1 MARIIPSAAIKPKLA
16 GRRTAGLTSRPPGK
30 CAPWHPLFVDES
42 YIVKALDAGA
52 RGYLFK
58 DNADEDIERH
68 PWSSRPRLVFSLAI
82 TRALL
87 EDYARRMRKRGV

>member
-1 MARIIPSAAIKPKLA
+1 M
-16 GRRTAGLTSRPPGK
+16 
-30 CAPWHPLFVDES
+30 
-42 YIVKALDAGA
+42 KALDAGA

-87 EDYARRMRKRGV
+87 EDYARRMRKRGVQDSYDLLTERERAVLQANKEATAVLHLSPTPSRHTAPT